1 MITIVISRQKP
12 NRYKQLWQAVR
23 IRRCLIRLQELV
35 VLSVVKATWRSRG
48 LRHVRTRRTEG
59 KNEEAD
65 LLTAVRAAAL
75 R

>member
-12 NRYKQLWQAVR
+12 NRYKQLWQAAR
-23 IRRCLIRLQELV
+23 IRRCLIRLQEI
-35 VLSVVKATWRSRG
+35 VLGFVQNHMAAQG